1 MTKYMSVM
9 FSKSI
14 IKFLLVILSLIAM
27 IFIAFFSFANPNDVN
42 DFTLIIDEFKVFN
55 DALSSE
61 EIEQLFNNEFRVRE
75 VEVSSVQINNTLEQ
89 IFIDITIPFIASSI
103 RETEF
108 QVYYNSRLFE

>member
-1 MTKYMSVM
+1 MNVMSL
-9 FSKSI
+9 SSI
-14 IKFLLVILSLIAM
+14 IKFSLILLSLIA
-27 IFIAFFSFANPNDVN
+27 ISFITFFSFANPNDVN

-75 VEVSSVQINNTLEQ
+75 VEVNSVQINTTLEQ

-103 RETEF
+103 RDTEF
-108 QVYYNSRLFE
+108 QIYYNSRLFE